1 MMRLHTGRLI
11 IQTSIAER
19 AISPYAA
26 LACQVIASA
35 IDDAISTSPS
45 LRAPAEHFLAGDPLF
60 LFWCAVA
67 NLDRAQVARMAAE
80 AVRDRRRAPRGGR
93 WIARAG

>member
-1 MMRLHTGRLI
+1 MIRLRTGRLI

-19 AISPYAA
+19 TISAYQSLAA
-26 LACQVIASA
+26 EVIATA

-45 LRAPAEHFLAGDPLF
+45 LRAPAEHFLAGDPMLR
-60 LFWCAVA
+60 FWCAVA

-80 AVRDRRRAPRGGR
+80 AVRDRRKPPRASRAR
-93 WIARAG
+93 ARAG